1 MVRASPFTPMK
12 LQELKRRTR
21 QVWEAL
27 NTWKGGGVLQPE
39 NFDKEVKD
47 IGDRRYKKTWIKAL
61 ARFKAA
67 QLHRSCLDAW
77 TLITISFNYH
87 PDRWDYEYRYE
98 IVDEFLLYPEG
109 MELIKAGLEQIFT
122 TDGFTHKEREDTHG
136 FLKLLEGREA
146 QHRGLSIPVGPQ
158 RAIAG
163 THAAA

>member
-1 MVRASPFTPMK
+1 MMK
-12 LQELKRRTR
+12 LPELKRRTR

-27 NTWKGGGVLQPE
+27 NTWKDGVVLQPE
-39 NFDKEVKD
+39 NFDKEVKS
-47 IGDRRYKKTWIKAL
+47 IGDRRYKQTWIKAL

-109 MELIKAGLEQIFT
+109 LELIRAGLEQIFA
-122 TDGFTHKEREDTHG
+122 TDDFSKKEQDSTHG
-136 FLKLLEGREA
+136 FLRFLEEREA
-146 QHRGLSIPVGPQ
+146 QHRGVSIAAGPQ
-158 RAIAG
+158 RSIAG